1 MHFCLFISALARI
14 IIRSV
19 AARTR
24 DPIDPPAGLSDGE
37 IAKIISVVALNIFT
51 NIIGKA
57 TRGEID
63 FPKVALL
70 DLPVRAA
77 A

>member
-1 MHFCLFISALARI
+1 MPFCLFISALARI

-24 DPIDPPAGLSDGE
+24 DPIGPPAGIPDGE
-37 IAKIISVVALNIFT
+37 IVEIISVVALNIFT

-57 TRGEID
+57 TRVEID

-70 DLPVRAA
+70 DLPIRAA

>member
-1 MHFCLFISALARI
+1 LIEF

-19 AARTR
+19 AANSR
-24 DPIDPPAGLSDGE
+24 DPTELPPRE
-37 IAKIISVVALNIFT
+37 NNTISFVALDIFT

-57 TRGEID
+57 TRVEID
-63 FPKVALL
+63 FPKVALMN
-70 DLPVRAA
+70 LPVRAA